1 MGGTAGVSMMLIL
14 LALIT
19 FVATLCARETKGETL

>member
-1 MGGTAGVSMMLIL
+1 MGGTAGLSMMMIL

-19 FVATLCARETKGETL
+19 FTATLCARET